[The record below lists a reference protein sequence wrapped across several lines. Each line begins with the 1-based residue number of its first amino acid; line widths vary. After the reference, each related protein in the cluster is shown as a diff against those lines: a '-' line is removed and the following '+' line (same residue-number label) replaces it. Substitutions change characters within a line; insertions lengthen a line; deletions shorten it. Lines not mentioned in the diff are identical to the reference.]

1 MRRYTS
7 ELIKEMREAVAISE
21 KLKKRL
27 SNDEIPPFFM
37 GKNAYLFRSKNFG
50 NPLKLEDI
58 IGIPT
63 EVLPP
68 DNLLTNNEK
77 AQLSRLMEQLM
88 NIWNFYPEFP
98 DELPDSVK
106 YKHLKK
112 VWESEQVY
120 LGMGVN
126 KIQFCDYDKTNCPF
140 PGYCSFCDQIDE
152 QEKLY
157 NKLTRNTNNSNKETG
172 STS

>member
-1 MRRYTS
+1 MRRYTR
-7 ELIKEMREAVAISE
+7 ELIKEMCEALAISE

-27 SNDEIPPFFM
+27 GNDEDIPFFM
-37 GKNAYLFRSKNFG
+37 GKNAYLSRSKKFG

-68 DNLLTNNEK
+68 DHLLTNDEK

-126 KIQFCDYDKTNCPF
+126 KIQFCNYDKTNCPF
-140 PGYCSFCDQIDE
+140 PGYCSFCDQIEE

-157 NKLTRNTNNSNKETG
+157 NKLTRNTDNTNTKKGNTN
-172 STS
+172 